1 VFIVYAVIIFAILI
15 FVHELG
21 HFIAARVSGIS
32 VREFALGMGPKLF
45 KKQGKQ
51 TLFSIRAFP
60 IGGFCALEGEDEDS
74 EDPHAFNNRPIPAR
88 ALTLVAGSLMN
99 ILLAILL
106 LSIIIFVAGEPT
118 TKIAE
123 ISADSP
129 ALSAGLTEGD
139 QIVSL
144 NGETIKSW
152 ADISAYVTDFN
163 QRAASGEVTD
173 DAAAIEVL
181 RADGSR
187 ETIKTA
193 FYEDADG
200 NMKIGITPVIGHSP
214 GFAFR
219 SIGYGAHAT
228 WNMTKMMFATLGDL
242 FTGKAGIDSLTGPV
256 GIVKTV
262 GDTAQMGFG
271 YVVQLAALISLN
283 LGIVNLLP
291 LPALD
296 GGRILFLI
304 VRLFT
309 GKRVSDTVEG
319 RIHLV
324 GFVLLIALMIYVTVI
339 DVNRFILN

>member
-1 VFIVYAVIIFAILI
+1 MFIVYAIIIFAILI

-60 IGGFCALEGEDEDS
+60 IGGFCAMEGEDEDS
-74 EDPHAFNNRPIPAR
+74 ADPHAFNNRPIPAR

-106 LSIIIFVAGEPT
+106 LSIIIFSAGEPT

-123 ISADSP
+123 IGADSP
-129 ALSAGLTEGD
+129 ALGAGLVEGD
-139 QIVSL
+139 QIVSI
-144 NGETIKSW
+144 NGEPIKSW

-163 QRAASGEVTD
+163 QRVASGEVTG

-193 FYEDADG
+193 FYEDAEG
-200 NMKIGITPVIGHSP
+200 NMKIGITPVIGHSA

-219 SIGYGAHAT
+219 SIGYGANAT
-228 WNMTKMMFATLGDL
+228 WSMTKMMFATLRDL

-304 VRLFT
+304 VRIFT

-324 GFVLLIALMIYVTVI
+324 GFVLLIALMVYVTVI